1 MLSLSLPLLSQTH
14 LRGVFVCAPRLNFTH
29 IPDTPYLGLADK
41 HFEFQHYSKEKQRFY
56 CLVLFIKLIKSQ
68 RAYLVLSRHCKRYNY
83 KYESHKITKYFRRF
97 PLPIRKGNNYQIPL
111 VADQFIYE
119 ANTYIVHT
127 PPYSTF
133 ICVVC
138 ISQSRNN
145 IAYLLYIDL
154 YARLEVYRQSFDIHT
169 LIFVFKVS
177 DICF

>member
-29 IPDTPYLGLADK
+29 MPDTPYLGLADK
-41 HFEFQHYSKEKQRFY
+41 HFEFQHYLKEKQHFY

-127 PPYSTF
+127 PPYIVVPSFVLFASVNREITLLTYCTLTF
-133 ICVVC
+133 TLDW
-138 ISQSRNN
+138 RF
-145 IAYLLYIDL
+145 IDNRTI
-154 YARLEVYRQSFDIHT
+154 YTH
-169 LIFVFKVS
+169 
-177 DICF
+177 